1 MAKGEKISRALES
14 LSEGLVRQ
22 ADIGGVMYKEAATKE
37 AARKAGELKQQ
48 ERMWDLQIKIAGQ
61 TDRDYET
68 VLEAVIDA
76 EEALVGEDTV
86 SESLMTRFREAEIR
100 RNEAYAAL
108 GAIAPGGG
116 RGKIQYA
123 FQAGALDIISRNKS
137 AVEDWKEMIA
147 KGKTPSEFDTEIDEV
162 LKRNYPDLVGNK
174 EARSQFAE
182 QLREALAA
190 PSKPTSVI
198 GMTDE
203 ELNPGLITQADRRP
217 YIKRGGSRMGGIPS
231 VDIPRAASDFMEW
244 GAGKRP
250 FGSRR
255 SVKEDRRL
263 PVSDEAKLL
272 ESEAVKRQEGKL
284 SEQGAQYWKKYA
296 ALVPSKGKLDAMLGE
311 DMREEF
317 NNLSAEDQMVIL
329 QLYNVLFP
337 QKEFLAQGME

>member
-1 MAKGEKISRALES
+1 MAKGEKISRALGS

-76 EEALVGEDTV
+76 EEALVNEEDTV

-116 RGKIQYA
+116 GGKIQYA

-147 KGKTPSEFDTEIDEV
+147 KGKTPLEFDTEIDRV
-162 LKRNYPDLVGNK
+162 LKDNYPDLVGNK

-203 ELNPGLITQADRRP
+203 ELDPGLISQASQGTQRFNPRE
-217 YIKRGGSRMGGIPS
+217 GSRRETATTPGVAQRVPGTAGEFEGRTTPGPRGIGG
-231 VDIPRAASDFMEW
+231 
-244 GAGKRP
+244 
-250 FGSRR
+250 R
-255 SVKEDRRL
+255 SVKEDAEVAEEEAMQRY
-263 PVSDEAKLL
+263 VS
-272 ESEAVKRQEGKL
+272 QL
-284 SEQGAQYWKKYA
+284 SPAGQQYWQQYLEETKTTKRVDVIES
-296 ALVPSKGKLDAMLGE
+296 LQETFNQLSDSDRKLITQVQSAMG
-311 DMREEF
+311 
-317 NNLSAEDQMVIL
+317 I
-329 QLYNVLFP
+329 
-337 QKEFLAQGME
+337 

>member
-1 MAKGEKISRALES
+1 MAKGEKISRALGS

-76 EEALVGEDTV
+76 EEALVNEEDTV

-116 RGKIQYA
+116 GGKIQYA

-147 KGKTPSEFDTEIDEV
+147 KGKTPLEFDTEIDRV
-162 LKRNYPDLVGNK
+162 LKDNYPDLVGNK

-203 ELNPGLITQADRRP
+203 ELDPGLISQASQGTQRFNPRE
-217 YIKRGGSRMGGIPS
+217 GSRRETATTPGVAQRVPGTAGEFEGRTTPGPRGIGG
-231 VDIPRAASDFMEW
+231 
-244 GAGKRP
+244 
-250 FGSRR
+250 R
-255 SVKEDRRL
+255 SVKEDAEVAEEEAMQRY
-263 PVSDEAKLL
+263 VS
-272 ESEAVKRQEGKL
+272 QL
-284 SEQGAQYWKKYA
+284 SPAGQQYWQQYLEETKTTKRA
-296 ALVPSKGKLDAMLGE
+296 DVIESLQEIFNQLSDSDRKIITQVQSAMG
-311 DMREEF
+311 
-317 NNLSAEDQMVIL
+317 I
-329 QLYNVLFP
+329 
-337 QKEFLAQGME
+337 

>member
-1 MAKGEKISRALES
+1 MAKGEKISRALGS

-76 EEALVGEDTV
+76 EEALVNEEDTV

-116 RGKIQYA
+116 GGKIQYA

-147 KGKTPSEFDTEIDEV
+147 KGKTPLEFDTEIDRV
-162 LKRNYPDLVGNK
+162 LKDNYPDLVGNK

-203 ELNPGLITQADRRP
+203 ELDPGLISQASQGTQRFNPRE
-217 YIKRGGSRMGGIPS
+217 GSRRETATTPGVAQRVPGTAGEFEGRTTPGPRGIGG
-231 VDIPRAASDFMEW
+231 
-244 GAGKRP
+244 
-250 FGSRR
+250 R
-255 SVKEDRRL
+255 SVKEDAEVAEEEAMQRY
-263 PVSDEAKLL
+263 VS
-272 ESEAVKRQEGKL
+272 QL
-284 SEQGAQYWKKYA
+284 SPAGQQYWQQYLEETKTTKRVDVIES
-296 ALVPSKGKLDAMLGE
+296 LQETFNQLSDSDRKIITQVQSAMG
-311 DMREEF
+311 
-317 NNLSAEDQMVIL
+317 I
-329 QLYNVLFP
+329 
-337 QKEFLAQGME
+337 

>member
-1 MAKGEKISRALES
+1 MAKGEKISRALGS

-68 VLEAVIDA
+68 VFNEVVKAEADPSNTITDA
-76 EEALVGEDTV
+76 EGNETIAIPDL
-86 SESLMTRFREAEIR
+86 LRERLEKAEIR
-100 RNEAYAAL
+100 RNEAYAVL

-116 RGKIQYA
+116 GGKIQYA
-123 FQAGALDIISRNKS
+123 FKAHSLDIISRNKS

-147 KGKTPSEFDTEIDEV
+147 KGKTPLEFDTEIDRV
-162 LKRNYPDLVGNK
+162 LKDNYPDLVGNK

-203 ELNPGLITQADRRP
+203 ELDPGLISQASQGTQRFNPRE
-217 YIKRGGSRMGGIPS
+217 GSRRETATTPGVAQRVPGTAGEFEGRTTPGPRGIGG
-231 VDIPRAASDFMEW
+231 
-244 GAGKRP
+244 
-250 FGSRR
+250 R
-255 SVKEDRRL
+255 SVKEDAEVAEEEAMQRY
-263 PVSDEAKLL
+263 VS
-272 ESEAVKRQEGKL
+272 QL
-284 SEQGAQYWKKYA
+284 SPAGQQYWQQYLEETKTTKRA
-296 ALVPSKGKLDAMLGE
+296 DVIESLQEIFNQLSDSDRKLITQVQSAM
-311 DMREEF
+311 R
-317 NNLSAEDQMVIL
+317 I
-329 QLYNVLFP
+329 
-337 QKEFLAQGME
+337 

>member
-1 MAKGEKISRALES
+1 MAKGEKISRALGS

-76 EEALVGEDTV
+76 EEALVNEEDTV

-116 RGKIQYA
+116 GGKIQYA

-147 KGKTPSEFDTEIDEV
+147 KGKTPLEFDTEIDRV
-162 LKRNYPDLVGNK
+162 LKDNYPDLVGNK

-203 ELNPGLITQADRRP
+203 ELDPGLISQASQGTQRFNPRE
-217 YIKRGGSRMGGIPS
+217 GSRRETATTPGVAQRVPGTAGEFEGRTTPGPRGIGG
-231 VDIPRAASDFMEW
+231 
-244 GAGKRP
+244 
-250 FGSRR
+250 R
-255 SVKEDRRL
+255 SVKEDAEVAEEEAMQRY
-263 PVSDEAKLL
+263 VS
-272 ESEAVKRQEGKL
+272 QL
-284 SEQGAQYWKKYA
+284 SPAGQQYWQQYLEETKTTKRA
-296 ALVPSKGKLDAMLGE
+296 DVIESLQEIFNQLSDSDRKLITQVQSAM
-311 DMREEF
+311 R
-317 NNLSAEDQMVIL
+317 I
-329 QLYNVLFP
+329 
-337 QKEFLAQGME
+337 